1 MRSMIRLFKL
11 SNFLIAV
18 FTVCVVGFTTSVH
31 ADVSGARDV
40 VVVTMDKIYDKITD
54 EFDDDEALAAAA
66 SEVIH
71 LELLPILH
79 VEKFSKLILASH
91 WKGATAQQRQEF
103 TYILTE
109 FLLRSFRK
117 AIVVN
122 KDLLE
127 NYLDNIRILEAK
139 KGNND
144 DRAMVTMLVIVP
156 SQQER
161 KIDFRMTREDGS
173 WKIYDLV
180 FEGISFAINY
190 RTILNSEIK
199 KSGIETVTANLG
211 EKLNS

>member
-1 MRSMIRLFKL
+1 MCSMIRMFKL
-11 SNFLIAV
+11 SNFLIAA
-18 FTVCVVGFTTSVH
+18 FTACAVGFTTSVH

-40 VVVTMDKIYDKITD
+40 VAVTMDTIYDKITGD
-54 EFDDDEALAAAA
+54 FEDYETLAAAA

-91 WKGATAQQRQEF
+91 WKDATVQQRQEF

-109 FLLRSFRK
+109 FLLRSFLK

-122 KDLLE
+122 KVVLE
-127 NYLDNIRILEAK
+127 NYLDNIRILEAR

-173 WKIYDLV
+173 WKVYDVV
-180 FEGISFAINY
+180 FEGVSFAINY

-199 KSGIETVTANLG
+199 KSGIEAVTTNLG
-211 EKLNS
+211 EKLSS

>member
-1 MRSMIRLFKL
+1 MRSMIRMFKL

-18 FTVCVVGFTTSVH
+18 FTAFIVGFSTSVH

-40 VVVTMDKIYDKITD
+40 VVDTMGKIYDKITGD
-54 EFDDDEALAAAA
+54 FEDDEALTAAA

-91 WKGATAQQRQEF
+91 WKDATVQQRREF

-161 KIDFRMTREDGS
+161 KIDFRMTRGDGS

-199 KSGIETVTANLG
+199 KSGIEAVTANLG
-211 EKLNS
+211 EKLST

>member
-1 MRSMIRLFKL
+1 MIRMFKL

-18 FTVCVVGFTTSVH
+18 LAAFTVGFSTSVH

-40 VVVTMDKIYDKITD
+40 VVDTMGKIYDKITGD
-54 EFDDDEALAAAA
+54 FEDDEALAAAA
-66 SEVIH
+66 SEVIR

-91 WKGATAQQRQEF
+91 WKDATVQQRREF

-122 KDLLE
+122 RDLLAK
-127 NYLDNIRILEAK
+127 YLDNIRILEAK

-144 DRAMVTMLVIVP
+144 DRAMVTMLVIVL

-173 WKIYDLV
+173 WKVYDVV

-199 KSGIETVTANLG
+199 KSGIEAVTANLG
-211 EKLNS
+211 EKLGT

>member
-1 MRSMIRLFKL
+1 MRSMIRMFKL
-11 SNFLIAV
+11 SNFLIVV
-18 FTVCVVGFTTSVH
+18 FTAFTVGFSTSVH

-40 VVVTMDKIYDKITD
+40 VVDTMGKIYNKITGD
-54 EFDDDEALAAAA
+54 FEDDEALTATA

-91 WKGATAQQRQEF
+91 WKDATVQQRREF

-117 AIVVN
+117 AIVGN

-156 SQQER
+156 SQQKR

-199 KSGIETVTANLG
+199 KSGIEAVTANLG
-211 EKLNS
+211 EKLST

>member
-1 MRSMIRLFKL
+1 MIRMFKL
-11 SNFLIAV
+11 SNFLIVV
-18 FTVCVVGFTTSVH
+18 FTAFTVGFSTSVH

-40 VVVTMDKIYDKITD
+40 VVDTMGKIYDKITGD
-54 EFDDDEALAAAA
+54 FEDDEALTAAA

-91 WKGATAQQRQEF
+91 WKDATVQQRREF

-190 RTILNSEIK
+190 RAILNSEIK
-199 KSGIETVTANLG
+199 KSGIEAVTANLG
-211 EKLNS
+211 EKLNT